1 MAITGLRLGI
11 SVKQNWLQSA
21 LFKYLG
27 DKGMDEGD
35 KSMSLDK
42 HCADGSSG
50 KENQLVLWCSET
62 GSPKIRG
69 KF

>member
-50 KENQLVLWCSET
+50 KENQLVL
-62 GSPKIRG
+62 
-69 KF
+69 